1 MVYYWFTNII
11 CDIFIYVY
19 DFISTM
25 SGQWSFLLISLFTL
39 SQSNVASWEIR
50 TKWSF
55 SSLGKSSNYC
65 SEVFPLDMAG
75 GKSKDWWLRNQF
87 LGNCKLCMVGNA

>member
-1 MVYYWFTNII
+1 MY
-11 CDIFIYVY
+11 IYILY
-19 DFISTM
+19 GKIHD
-25 SGQWSFLLISLFTL
+25 
-39 SQSNVASWEIR
+39 
-50 TKWSF
+50 KWSF

-75 GKSKDWWLRNQF
+75 EKSKDWWLRNQF